1 MIPRRRTSAAQGRKR
16 NRVKIRTNE
25 RTRSKRA
32 SGPTCEVWIAELA
45 IRQLVWLLRCSSSS
59 NTEVRMVR
67 GRSAGGGKAQGGDL
81 CEGRKMMATITEESK
96 RSNTATRT
104 SCSRE
109 RGGLSLAE
117 AYKKETQM
125 MNRESIH
132 RIHSFLPLESAL
144 PA

>member
-1 MIPRRRTSAAQGRKR
+1 
-16 NRVKIRTNE
+16 
-25 RTRSKRA
+25 
-32 SGPTCEVWIAELA
+32 
-45 IRQLVWLLRCSSSS
+45 
-59 NTEVRMVR
+59 MVR
-67 GRSAGGGKAQGGDL
+67 GRSDGGGKPQGGDL

-109 RGGLSLAE
+109 RHPLSLAE

-144 PA
+144 PAGALDENRPSLLDRNRSSFPHDPPLDRE